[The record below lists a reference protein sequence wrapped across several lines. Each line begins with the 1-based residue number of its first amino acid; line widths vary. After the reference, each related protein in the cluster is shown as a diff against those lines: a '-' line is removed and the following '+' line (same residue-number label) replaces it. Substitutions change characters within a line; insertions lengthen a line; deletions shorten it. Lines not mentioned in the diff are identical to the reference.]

1 MKTPPPHRSP
11 HQGFTLIEVLVSVAI
26 VSILAAMLV
35 GVSGKVMVDSKRSQC
50 AANMRQIWQGTLMY
64 VGENNGDLPKDAGY
78 GDMGPWKING
88 ERTFAQVGKVANLIS
103 PYVPDEVWRCTDPN
117 NIKYCQTPGSS
128 NFGRVFRKRP
138 ETGWMSGA
146 PYNQATPVKL
156 VAWSDLGKK
165 YVFMCNAGDG
175 PYPHNKSLNVLSM
188 DGHVEIVK
196 YQ

>member
-1 MKTPPPHRSP
+1 MSP
-11 HQGFTLIEVLVSVAI
+11 QTKAQKGFTLIEAVVTVAI
-26 VSILAAMLV
+26 VSVLAATIV
-35 GVSGKVMVDSKRSQC
+35 GVGSKSILDTQRAKC
-50 AANMRQIWQGTLMY
+50 AANMRQIWQGTLLY

-78 GDMGPWKING
+78 GDMGPWEING
-88 ERTFAQVGKVANLIS
+88 VRTYAQVGKVANLIS
-103 PYVPDEVWRCTDPN
+103 PYASDKVWACTDPN
-117 NIKYCQTPGSS
+117 NIKFSQTPGS

-165 YVFMCNAGDG
+165 YVFMCNAGNG
-175 PYPHNKSLNVLSM
+175 PYPHNKSLNVLAM